1 MPRDLQPPREAHVC
15 FSLNRRAY
23 KLPGLGDHR
32 VAELSPPPSSSEGP
46 SAPKAQ
52 VQYPSSNPANHEGT
66 PADLPNATPTTTHWI
81 PNMGLSQADH
91 NSTFRSARLRTS
103 SDFTD
108 RYRRPRALS
117 AFAME
122 DAAAAYIP
130 RRTLMW
136 LYHPGAARSVL
147 FISHV

>member
-1 MPRDLQPPREAHVC
+1 MPRDLRPPREAHVC

-52 VQYPSSNPANHEGT
+52 GPGTIPFFQPSQPWKDT
-66 PADLPNATPTTTHWI
+66 RPTTHWI
-81 PNMGLSQADH
+81 PDMGLSQADH

-108 RYRRPRALS
+108 RYRRPQASS

-122 DAAAAYIP
+122 DAAAACIP
-130 RRTLMW
+130 RRTPMW
-136 LYHPGAARSVL
+136 LYHPGAAPSVL
-147 FISHV
+147 FINHV